1 MHFYYGRKEIG
12 ISVEE
17 QIMNEDQSA
26 IEKIS
31 DNLIIQEDEIDKVVI
46 MKLKKDG
53 ELYIE
58 SNHVLDYEII
68 GLMEW
73 AKDSLLHDETEL
85 Y

>member
-1 MHFYYGRKEIG
+1 
-12 ISVEE
+12 
-17 QIMNEDQSA
+17 MNEDQSV

-73 AKDSLLHDETEL
+73 AKDSLLHDEMEL

>member
-1 MHFYYGRKEIG
+1 
-12 ISVEE
+12 
-17 QIMNEDQSA
+17 MNEDKSA

-46 MKLKKDG
+46 LKLKKDG
-53 ELYIE
+53 ALYIE
-58 SNHVLDYEII
+58 SNNMLDYEVI
-68 GLMEW
+68 GLIEW

>member
-1 MHFYYGRKEIG
+1 
-12 ISVEE
+12 
-17 QIMNEDQSA
+17 MNEDQSA

-73 AKDSLLHDETEL
+73 AKDSLLHDEMEL

>member
-1 MHFYYGRKEIG
+1 
-12 ISVEE
+12 
-17 QIMNEDQSA
+17 MNEDQSA

-46 MKLKKDG
+46 IKLKKDG

-58 SNHVLDYEII
+58 ANHMLDYEII

-73 AKDSLLHDETEL
+73 AKNSLFHDEIEL